1 MTPNER
7 LAKSLLQLGY
17 GERSTIEQSLRRCE
31 AAQGWDLGEFLLRV
45 RALTPEQVQYARAHS
60 LDESNSAATL
70 ISKRSTGRVSRSFV
84 QSESQE
90 VNEVNLPASATAQY
104 LKRLEELGV
113 GGMGAVYRVEDRRL
127 QRHAAMKV
135 LLKETI
141 DPDVRQRFLREA
153 QFTARLVHPSI
164 PSVYELGTTPEGEL
178 YFLMQVVEGRTLE
191 DHIEDFHARGAPPEA
206 LNALL
211 EVLVKASEAIAYA
224 HSQGYIHRDLKPSN
238 IMIGQFGEVM
248 VMDWGIAKALG
259 KDDDPFVL
267 SLGLSPEKLEKEGGL
282 TVEGTVLGTPGYMP
296 PEQAGGEK
304 VSEEADIFA
313 LGALLTC
320 ILTGKPPITGG
331 NMFNVL
337 AATVKEEIFTPR
349 MRNRRISRE
358 LDGLAR
364 AALKAKPEDR
374 LSSAEMFVRD
384 LRAYLGG
391 RLLATVGYSPFE
403 KARRRLAQ
411 HSTSIIVVLG
421 FLSVVLMVVVLAQR
435 LSLQQRFQNELIT
448 SNSDL
453 KKEKGNLEEANLK
466 ASKELEDLRRSRILM
481 LRAESVG
488 TSDEDLEAALRYIEE
503 ALELNPSLELKLRA
517 CRMLIV
523 FRKWPKAK
531 ALAKELSRAE
541 RFKFESLFLENL
553 VMELESDGEEE
564 FFAPLRR
571 LANFYDDGVEN
582 DYTVFAA
589 GYRHYIDRE
598 FAKALVLFRK
608 LTARKERSIF
618 FSYRAS
624 CHFFLKEYEEASRWA
639 KRAVAANPKNYYA
652 HFNLA
657 RAYMEL
663 RESHSALVHIS
674 NALALKPNVRAILS
688 YRAQILKDL
697 DDFEAAMKD
706 LNALL
711 RMPGDHGRLLTRRS
725 DLHRLSGK
733 PKLAEADARRALG
746 MPNPRRNSFQM
757 LALALM
763 DQMRWED
770 AILVTDNG
778 ITRFPKDAL
787 LHTYKAESLRRLKR
801 YKESLQQFD
810 LALGYGNS
818 TIPALNNRAL
828 VLSRLGQHKSAIREF
843 STVLSQR
850 QIPSTYIERALSY
863 EMMGDFSKALIDLDI
878 AAKLDPGRRAD
889 CYVYKA
895 RVLKKLKRVDESL
908 AICNEFLNGVP
919 QLKIL
924 LLNRAQIYMSKGRF
938 EMARRD
944 FESLVNVNPAEVTG
958 LYNLVIIET
967 KLKNIKSAR
976 RSFERL
982 KARSQDRS
990 YLLFSE
996 AFLLIEEGH
1005 DERGVAKLRTFLKEF
1020 PNHPNAALARQNVA
1034 SYEAYLR
1041 KKAEEAKSAKE
1052 TKKGEPVEPKEDPS
1066 KGPKSEE
1073 GRAEPKNGSLGKE
1086 K

>member
-31 AAQGWDLGEFLLRV
+31 ATQGWDLGEFLLRV
-45 RALTPEQVQYARAHS
+45 RALTPEQVQHARAHS
-60 LDESNSAATL
+60 LDESNSTATL
-70 ISKRSTGRVSRSFV
+70 VSRRSTGRVSRSFV
-84 QSESQE
+84 QAGSQE
-90 VNEVNLPASATAQY
+90 INEANVPASATAQY

-113 GGMGAVYRVEDRRL
+113 GGMGAVYRVEDKRL

-135 LLKETI
+135 LLKEAI
-141 DPDVRQRFLREA
+141 DPDIRQRFLREA

-259 KDDDPFVL
+259 KDDDPFVM

-337 AATVKEEIFTPR
+337 AATVKGEIFTPR

-364 AALKAKPEDR
+364 AALKAKPEER

-391 RLLATVGYSPFE
+391 RFLATVRYSPFE
-403 KARRRLAQ
+403 KARRKLAR
-411 HSTSIIVVLG
+411 HSTTIIAALV
-421 FLSVVLMVVVLAQR
+421 FLSVILMVVVLAQR

-466 ASKELEDLRRSRILM
+466 ASKELEGLRRSRILM
-481 LRAESVG
+481 LRAESAG
-488 TSDEDLEAALRYIEE
+488 SSEEDLAAALRDIEE

-517 CRMLIV
+517 CRMLIF

-541 RFKFESLFLENL
+541 SFKYEGLFLQNL
-553 VMELESDGEEE
+553 VMESESDGEEE
-564 FFAPLRR
+564 FFSPLRR
-571 LANFYDDGVEN
+571 LANFYDDGIEN
-582 DYTVFAA
+582 DYTVFAV
-589 GYRHYIDRE
+589 GYRHYIDKE
-598 FAKALVLFRK
+598 FAKALVFFRK
-608 LTARKERSIF
+608 LTGRKERSYF
-618 FSYRAS
+618 FGYRAS
-624 CHFFLKEYEEASRWA
+624 CHFFLKEYGEASRWA
-639 KRAVAANPKNYYA
+639 KEAVGSNPKNYYA

-674 NALALKPNVRAILS
+674 IALALKPGVRAILS
-688 YRAQILKDL
+688 SRAQILTDL
-697 DDFEAAMKD
+697 DDFGAAIKD

-711 RMPGDHGRLLTRRS
+711 RLPGDHGRLLTRRS
-725 DLHRLSGK
+725 ELQRLSGK
-733 PKLAEADARRALG
+733 PKLAETDARRALG
-746 MPNPRRNSFQM
+746 MPNPRPNAFRM

-763 DQMRWED
+763 DQLRWED
-770 AILVTDNG
+770 TLLVTGNG
-778 ITRFPKDAL
+778 IARFPKDAF
-787 LHTYKAESLRRLKR
+787 LHTYKAEALRRLKR

-810 LALGYGNS
+810 LAMSYGNS
-818 TIPALNNRAL
+818 TIPVLNNRAL

-850 QIPSTYIERALSY
+850 QIPATYIERALSY
-863 EMMGDFSKALIDLDI
+863 ELTENFEKALIDLDV
-878 AAKLDPGRRAD
+878 AAKLDPKRRAD
-889 CYVYKA
+889 CYVYKSRILA
-895 RVLKKLKRVDESL
+895 KLQRLDESL
-908 AICNEFLNGVP
+908 AISNEFLNGVP

-924 LLNRAQIYMSKGRF
+924 LLNRAQIYMSKGNF

-944 FESLVNVNPAEVTG
+944 FESLVNLNPDEVPG

-967 KLKNIKSAR
+967 KLKQIKSAR
-976 RSFERL
+976 RAFERL
-982 KARSQDRS
+982 KARSQDRK

-996 AFLLIEEGH
+996 AFLLIEEGQ
-1005 DERGVAKLRTFLKEF
+1005 DERGIAMLRTFLKEF
-1020 PNHPNAALARQNVA
+1020 PKHPNAPLAKQNIA
-1034 SYEAYLR
+1034 TYEAYLR
-1041 KKAEEAKSAKE
+1041 KKAEESKSPKNGE
-1052 TKKGEPVEPKEDPS
+1052 KGEKVDPSEDALKGRKEDAGGA
-1066 KGPKSEE
+1066 KPKS
-1073 GRAEPKNGSLGKE
+1073 GSLGKE